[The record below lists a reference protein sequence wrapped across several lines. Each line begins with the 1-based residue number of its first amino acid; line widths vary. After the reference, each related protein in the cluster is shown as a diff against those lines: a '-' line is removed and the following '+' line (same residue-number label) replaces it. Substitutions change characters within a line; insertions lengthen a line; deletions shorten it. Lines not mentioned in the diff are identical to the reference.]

1 MLKIEMPSINQTIWR
16 RRKNA

>member
-16 RRKNA
+16 RKNA